1 MRVAL
6 KLRVIRERNKMKA
19 CMECKYEIDVY
30 SRVKCSAHVWHELKL
45 GKFNYVMCCLCGIDL
60 EYINK

>member
-1 MRVAL
+1 
-6 KLRVIRERNKMKA
+6 MKA

-30 SRVKCSAHVWHELKL
+30 SRVECNAHVWHEFEYWIDGLD
-45 GKFNYVMCCLCGIDL
+45 MCCLCGIDM